1 MATSLARQ
9 LKKLQ
14 APQTS
19 LLNLD
24 KKKPSLLFDPSEA
37 ASLDRSAV
45 YDIGTFPYSFVTF
58 RWAMLLKSCCF
69 MNQVSLGW

>member
-24 KKKPSLLFDPSEA
+24 KKKPSLLFNPSEA
-37 ASLDRSAV
+37 ASLDRSAF
-45 YDIGTFPYSFVTF
+45 YDIGNFFTI
-58 RWAMLLKSCCF
+58 
-69 MNQVSLGW
+69 LGY